1 MSRLATVFS
10 LAALCAAPLLTASAC
25 DSASGTSDAATTCDF
40 NFANPD
46 TAKKDFGESCASGS
60 ECAYGVCILPSTSG
74 NIINSQFG
82 FCSRGCNCDNA
93 TSSQLTV
100 EQKTHLTCLDPAGFQ
115 GAKRMVVPICAG
127 VADCQAIDA
136 GWTACATPNTGAAA
150 KVCQAL

>member
-1 MSRLATVFS
+1 MLARLALVS
-10 LAALCAAPLLTASAC
+10 LCASFALIAVAGC
-25 DSASGTSDAATTCDF
+25 DSGTGTDGATSTCDF
-40 NFANPD
+40 NYTNHND
-46 TAKKDFGESCASGS
+46 TLKDFGESCASNN
-60 ECAYGVCILPSTSG
+60 ECAFGVCIMPGASG